1 MTTRSPTRDLSGEV
15 YEKMAEPNRV
25 VPGSC
30 ADSPFSDFLRF
41 LAGRTG
47 LREDAV
53 ERMEADGPSGVY
65 ETASASGLAEGIV
78 ASCLAEYFGYGF
90 LDCIDPQSV
99 VSEYF
104 PTAYS
109 RANLVLALQDG
120 SGGLA
125 YAISNPFDLEL
136 LDTIEMMSDSCG
148 KLLVTQPGSILAVSG
163 GGVSVGPESI
173 AIIGEAAEEDEEDP
187 GDGVP
192 EAGRILEIQNEPLEG
207 DPDSSS
213 IRFLTDRILFTATS
227 EKASDIHIEPKTDH
241 IVVRFRVDGDMF
253 ERYSLQLRTGREL
266 LSWLK
271 VLGGLDI
278 AEHRKPQDGA
288 LEARISGGRFKMR
301 LATTSTPYGE
311 SLIIRILDQESKPLT
326 LEQLGMTPPQAA
338 MMFEITKQNA
348 GAVIVVGPTGSGKS
362 TTLYSLIS
370 SIDVTN
376 RSLMTIEDPVE
387 YIIPFANQQQVNERA
402 GVTFEALLRSAVRQD
417 PDIVYLGEIRDSFTA
432 KTCMDLA
439 STGHMTFATLHSSNT
454 ATSIS
459 RLERLGISR
468 EDMSDS
474 ILLIESQ
481 RLLKKLCPA
490 CRKVR
495 PIEPAEA
502 DLLARFT
509 RDIPETVAVPVGCRD
524 CRGGYRGRQ
533 GVYELLRFNPSIIGI
548 VRKGA
553 SAADLR
559 RLFRDGGQ
567 YLMSDHGVELVRRH
581 VLSLEDVY
589 RLVLLEEF
597 RLSVEDGSCPG
608 PVQPPVQAAPD
619 GLPAAVA
626 PPDRPAAA
634 SRLADDSAAATNQS
648 ILVVDD
654 DRVIR
659 SLLEHILKTAG
670 YSVTTTDDGVDAIV
684 TLSSGRFDLI
694 LSDVDMPN
702 LDGFKLLEILKSK
715 GIATPVIFLTGKESR
730 EDEVRGYELGAE
742 DYLRKPIHTENLLL
756 RIRKALR

>member
-1 MTTRSPTRDLSGEV
+1 VSHGLFREVHAITDL
-15 YEKMAEPNRV
+15 NRV
-25 VPGSC
+25 P
-30 ADSPFSDFLRF
+30 ADSSSGSPFGDFLAF
-41 LAGRTG
+41 LAERIG
-47 LREDAV
+47 LREDSV
-53 ERMEADGPSGVY
+53 KRMEADGPSGIY
-65 ETASASGLAEGIV
+65 ETASASGLSEGIV

-90 LDCIDPQSV
+90 LDCIDPESV
-99 VSEYF
+99 VPDYF

-109 RANLVLALQDG
+109 RAKLVLALRIGSDG
-120 SGGLA
+120 LS
-125 YAISNPFDLEL
+125 YVISNPFDLEL
-136 LDTIEMMSDSCG
+136 LDTIEMMSSSSAD
-148 KLLVTQPGSILAVSG
+148 LHVTQPGSILAVSG
-163 GGVSVGPESI
+163 GGVPVRPESI
-173 AIIGEAAEEDEEDP
+173 AIIGESTPDEDEAQPE
-187 GDGVP
+187 GVP
-192 EAGRILEIQNEPLEG
+192 ETGRVLEIQNEPLDG

-213 IRFLTDRILFTATS
+213 IRFLTDRILFSATA

-241 IVVRFRVDGDMF
+241 LVVRFRVDGDMF
-253 ERYSLQLRTGREL
+253 ERYRLQPRTGREL
-266 LSWLK
+266 LSRLK

-311 SLIIRILDQESKPLT
+311 SLIIRILDQDSRPLT
-326 LEQLGMTPPQAA
+326 LEELGMTLPQAE
-338 MMFEITKQNA
+338 MMHEITRQNA

-459 RLERLGISR
+459 RMERLGISR

-481 RLLKKLCPA
+481 RLLKKLCPS

-495 PIEPAEA
+495 PIEPSEAE
-502 DLLARFT
+502 LLARFT
-509 RDIPETVAVPVGCRD
+509 KDIPETVAVPVGCPE

-533 GVYELLRFNPSIIGI
+533 GVYELLRFTPSIISI

-559 RLFRDGGQ
+559 RVFRDGGQ
-567 YLMSDHGVELVRRH
+567 YLMSDHGIELVRRH
-581 VLSLEDVY
+581 VLALEDVY

-597 RLSVEDGSCPG
+597 RLSVDEESKTI
-608 PVQPPVQAAPD
+608 
-619 GLPAAVA
+619 
-626 PPDRPAAA
+626 AAA
-634 SRLADDSAAATNQS
+634 MPPECPPEESPAVSAPSSDNAKS

-654 DRVIR
+654 DRTIR
-659 SLLEHILKTAG
+659 TMLEHILTTAG
-670 YSVTTTDDGVDAIV
+670 YSVSTTDDGVDAIV
-684 TLSSGRFDLI
+684 TLSTGRFDLI

-702 LDGFKLLEILKSK
+702 LDGFRLMEIMKSK
-715 GIATPVIFLTGKESR
+715 GIATPVIFLTGKESKA
-730 EDEVRGYELGAE
+730 DEIRGYELGAE
-742 DYLRKPIHTENLLL
+742 DYIRKPIHTENLLL